1 MAQLRPSA
9 AKQTHLGEG
18 GRGGEIF
25 LTLSTKSQKVPA
37 VQLLQRSAIWAP
49 KDYTTKYSKKKK
61 KKDHDQVTLENAPAG
76 DLQFTLVEQ
85 RLRTVQ

>member
-1 MAQLRPSA
+1 MGSKGLYDQILR
-9 AKQTHLGEG
+9 
-18 GRGGEIF
+18 
-25 LTLSTKSQKVPA
+25 
-37 VQLLQRSAIWAP
+37 
-49 KDYTTKYSKKKK
+49 KKK